1 MSSASTRA
9 GDTLLSTSLAVVNT
23 FLLTNI
29 APTFAIGDLSRSTAL
44 AEVTEA
50 AFVHTVVG
58 GHGFSDE
65 GISASLTFLG
75 KALVGNG
82 GNSVR
87 VSSISQGGDNTIA
100 GGAIVKGLSGGHG
113 HEDETESLK
122 YFKPF

>member
-1 MSSASTRA
+1 M
-9 GDTLLSTSLAVVNT
+9 STSLAVVDT
-23 FLLTNI
+23 FLLPNI

-58 GHGFSDE
+58 SHGFSGE

-75 KALVGNG
+75 EALVGSG

-87 VSSISQGGDNTIA
+87 VSSISQGGDNTIG

-113 HEDETESLK
+113 HEDETDSLK
-122 YFKPF
+122 YFKP